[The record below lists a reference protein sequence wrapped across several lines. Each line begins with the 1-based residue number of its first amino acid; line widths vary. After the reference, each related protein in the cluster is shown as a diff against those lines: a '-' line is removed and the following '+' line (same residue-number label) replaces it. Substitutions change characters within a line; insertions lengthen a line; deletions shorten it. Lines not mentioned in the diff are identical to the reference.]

1 MLCAFVHAEAALMDA
16 NDLKAVQD
24 SLRERYAHDPAQA
37 QVTMVAHGRTS
48 HGLECDVETVKGI
61 VAAGPHPAMGGDGK
75 AACAGD
81 MLLESLVAC
90 SGVTLRAVAA
100 AMEITLRDA
109 VITAEGD
116 LDFRGVLGVDDGVP
130 VGFSNL
136 RLRFDL
142 DTDATDEQREMLMR
156 LTERYCVVLQTLRP
170 AITVRQGAAG

>member
-1 MLCAFVHAEAALMDA
+1 MDA
-16 NDLKAVQD
+16 NDLKTVQD
-24 SLRERYAHDPAQA
+24 SLRQRYAHDPDQA

-61 VAAGPHPAMGGDGK
+61 VEAGPHPGMGGDGTST
-75 AACAGD
+75 CPGD
-81 MLLESLVAC
+81 MLLEALVGCA
-90 SGVTLRAVAA
+90 GVTLRAVAA

-116 LDFRGVLGVDDGVP
+116 LDLRGALGIDDAVP
-130 VGFSNL
+130 VGFCNL

-170 AITVRQGAAG
+170 EITARQGAVG